1 MMLDKC
7 VAGRK
12 KRRRERE
19 GGREVGRERGK
30 KGEGGK
36 EEPCIFQEE
45 IFYHFSVCLQSFC
58 TPKQA

>member
-19 GGREVGRERGK
+19 GGREVGKERGR
-30 KGEGGK
+30 KGEGRK

-45 IFYHFSVCLQSFC
+45 ISLSL
-58 TPKQA
+58 

>member
-30 KGEGGK
+30 KGEGK

-45 IFYHFSVCLQSFC
+45 IFLSL
-58 TPKQA
+58 

>member
-19 GGREVGRERGK
+19 GGREVGKERGR
-30 KGEGGK
+30 KGGGK

-45 IFYHFSVCLQSFC
+45 ISLSL
-58 TPKQA
+58 